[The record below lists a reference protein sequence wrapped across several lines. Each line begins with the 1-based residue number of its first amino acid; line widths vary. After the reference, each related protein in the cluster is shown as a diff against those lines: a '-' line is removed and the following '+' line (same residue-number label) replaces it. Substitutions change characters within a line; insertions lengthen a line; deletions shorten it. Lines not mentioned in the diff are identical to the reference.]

1 MGVCTVTKGQ
11 VLYSIPSILL
21 AEKVGN
27 GRIIIRSML
36 ESFQSIH
43 FSAALRDLSFLKLL
57 EELRIVRGITQNCN
71 TDVVLG
77 RRADQSDPADVNF
90 LHSLG
95 NRDINLSNGV
105 LERVQ
110 VADDVVNFVDVLFGE
125 VFLVGGKV
133 ASKDAGMNLSKNQ
146 RFFIDLT

>member
-1 MGVCTVTKGQ
+1 
-11 VLYSIPSILL
+11 
-21 AEKVGN
+21 
-27 GRIIIRSML
+27 ML

-77 RRADQSDPADVNF
+77 RSADQSDPADVNL

-125 VFLVGGKV
+125 VFLIGGKV